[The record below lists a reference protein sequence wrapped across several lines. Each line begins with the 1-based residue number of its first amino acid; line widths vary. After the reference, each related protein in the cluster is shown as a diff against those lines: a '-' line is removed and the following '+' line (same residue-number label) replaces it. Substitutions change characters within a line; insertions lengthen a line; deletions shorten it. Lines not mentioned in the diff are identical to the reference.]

1 MNPALLSCA
10 LATCLFSTAA
20 SAQATPEVSLYAAG
34 SLRGVLTEVSKD
46 FTAKTGQAVAGSFGP
61 SGLLRERIEK
71 GEGAQVFASA
81 NMKHPRTLA
90 DAGGW
95 SQPVVFTR
103 NNLCALAQPEVK
115 VDGASLLD
123 VMLNPATKLGT
134 STPKADPSGD
144 YAWALFEKAEKV
156 RAGSFKALDAK
167 ALKLTGG
174 PDSAKAPEGRNPY
187 AWVMDE
193 GKADIFLT
201 YCTNA
206 VAAQKDL
213 AKLQIIEIP
222 AELSVGATYGMSV
235 RDGAS
240 DAAKALAEY
249 ILSPAAQE
257 VFRKYGFGAI

>member
-1 MNPALLSCA
+1 MASCLYSA
-10 LATCLFSTAA
+10 AA
-20 SAQATPEVSLYAAG
+20 SAQATPEANLYAAG
-34 SLRGVLTEVSKD
+34 SLRGVLTEVSKSFAD
-46 FTAKTGQAVAGSFGP
+46 TTGKPVSTTFGP
-61 SGLLRERIEK
+61 SGLLRGRIEK
-71 GEGAQVFASA
+71 GEPAQVFASA

-95 SQPVVFTR
+95 SQPEVFTR

-115 VDGASLLD
+115 VSSANLLD
-123 VMLNPATKLGT
+123 VMLDADIKLGT

-193 GKADIFLT
+193 GKADVFLT

-206 VAAQKDL
+206 VAAKKDL

-235 RDGAS
+235 RDGAPE
-240 DAAKALAEY
+240 AARALADY
-249 ILSPAAQE
+249 IRSSTAQE